1 MKGLRAPL
9 FYLEEVPRSKG
20 TIMAGLFGTDGVRAR
35 INTGPMT
42 AEAIVRLALAAGSW
56 FVANNAVGKTGRK
69 AGRPSVVIG
78 KDTRL
83 SGYMLESALVAGF
96 TSIGMDCRLLG
107 PVPTPAVAY
116 LTSSL
121 RAELGVMISASH
133 NPHSDNGIK
142 LFGPDGYKLDDAIE
156 TEISQLA
163 AGSIALAEP
172 ENLGRARRMLDSVG
186 RYVEFAKAAFPR
198 NLRLDGMK
206 IVVDCAN
213 GAAYRTAPDTLFELG
228 VDVIPLAVTPNGMNI
243 NDMCGAVSPQMMAAA
258 VVTHGADAG
267 IALDGDADR
276 LIMADEK
283 GHLLDGDQLLATLAY
298 ALQQSG
304 SLAGGGVVGTVM
316 SNRGLELKL
325 AEWGLDLHRSKVGDR
340 YILETMRK
348 TGINLGGEQS
358 GHILLSDYATTGDGL
373 LAALQ
378 MLALLKRSD
387 KNASD
392 LFTAFTPSPQK
403 LENIYD
409 IDRTILADDAL
420 QADISK
426 IEASMNG
433 QGRVLV
439 RASGTENLI
448 RVMVEADE
456 MPLLDNVM
464 QELILRIQSATK

>member
-1 MKGLRAPL
+1 
-9 FYLEEVPRSKG
+9 
-20 TIMAGLFGTDGVRAR
+20 
-35 INTGPMT
+35 
-42 AEAIVRLALAAGSW
+42 
-56 FVANNAVGKTGRK
+56 
-69 AGRPSVVIG
+69 
-78 KDTRL
+78 
-83 SGYMLESALVAGF
+83 
-96 TSIGMDCRLLG
+96 
-107 PVPTPAVAY
+107 
-116 LTSSL
+116 
-121 RAELGVMISASH
+121 
-133 NPHSDNGIK
+133 
-142 LFGPDGYKLDDAIE
+142 
-156 TEISQLA
+156 
-163 AGSIALAEP
+163 
-172 ENLGRARRMLDSVG
+172 MLDSVG
-186 RYVEFAKAAFPR
+186 RYVEFAKAAFPQ

-403 LENIYD
+403 LENIHD

-464 QELILRIQSATK
+464 QELILRIESAAK